1 MSIKRYCDSCNN
13 IIKSDYKKLKVK
25 VENVQRDGTNNY
37 KWKKL
42 DVCINCYN
50 KLFPPAPQFSVELDN
65 VKDSTLKRIVS
76 GQGLKPIN
84 DIVSI
89 ENGLD
94 L

>member
-13 IIKSDYKKLKVK
+13 IIKTDYKKLKVK

-50 KLFPPAPQFSVELDN
+50 KLFPPEPQFTVELN
-65 VKDSTLKRIVS
+65 KVTNGTMKRIIT
-76 GQGLKPIN
+76 GQDLEPID
-84 DIVSI
+84 DIVSTGI
-89 ENGLD
+89 RID
-94 L
+94 

>member
-13 IIKSDYKKLKVK
+13 IIKTDYKKLKVK

-50 KLFPPAPQFSVELDN
+50 KLFPPAPQYSFELDN
-65 VKDSTLKRIVS
+65 VKDITLKRIES
-76 GQGLKPIN
+76 GQDIEHIN
-84 DIVSI
+84 NIPSTGI
-89 ENGLD
+89 RNN
-94 L
+94 